1 MPLPLQIGRGEWPA
15 PDLFP
20 CIRRSRRNSVWVALK
35 PCRGSVGTL
44 PWWRWKPTTVVLE
57 TYRSAIRTPPERP
70 SAEAL
75 CRKEIKKY
83 WLFRAQSLTFVLTNT
98 DRYGTPC
105 AVPC

>member
-20 CIRRSRRNSVWVALK
+20 CIRRGRRNSVWVA
-35 PCRGSVGTL
+35 
-44 PWWRWKPTTVVLE
+44 LE

-105 AVPC
+105 AVPR